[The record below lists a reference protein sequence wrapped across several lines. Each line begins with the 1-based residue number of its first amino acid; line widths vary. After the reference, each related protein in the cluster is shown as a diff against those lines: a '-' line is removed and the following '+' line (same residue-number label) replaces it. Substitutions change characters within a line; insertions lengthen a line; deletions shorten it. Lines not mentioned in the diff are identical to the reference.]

1 MFSKCSKGNELFIYW
16 LWFWLYFDS
25 FLLISFDKNSNKLNN
40 KISDLKSKFDKARSI
55 LSTTD
60 GIDMSYMEQTE
71 SYNSLLN
78 ENKLKLDLLNQY
90 KQLCEFQI
98 KNNLE
103 NNTIS
108 NMNDSSW
115 NGNHESQEILNPVL
129 APAIK
134 QEIMQNQSF
143 DLDFE

>member
-1 MFSKCSKGNELFIYW
+1 
-16 LWFWLYFDS
+16 
-25 FLLISFDKNSNKLNN
+25 LLISFDKNSNKLNN